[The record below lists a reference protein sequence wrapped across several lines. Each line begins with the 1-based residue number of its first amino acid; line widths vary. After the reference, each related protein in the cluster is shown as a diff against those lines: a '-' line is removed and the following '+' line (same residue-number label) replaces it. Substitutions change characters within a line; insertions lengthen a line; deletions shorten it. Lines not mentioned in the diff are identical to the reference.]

1 MKNTLA
7 ENMLRFGPKNLSKLN
22 RKNLK
27 RLTETFTPTNGPGA
41 GIIYKSNFAN
51 QANFDKYV
59 AGAIP
64 KSDQLQLAF
73 KATHPFDASITT
85 SNVTS
90 AIWHAAAFTGALPA
104 VNSIDTQIAQLGVFI
119 MQGVS
124 GSSTIVNLLN
134 LSKIQ
139 DALDN
144 KKWWNTL
151 VADPTNP
158 TKQISNWSLFVR
170 TNIMPY
176 WSAKKALVQKPT
188 ISPE

>member
-7 ENMLRFGPKNLSKLN
+7 ENMLRFGSKNLTESN

-27 RLTETFTPTNGPGA
+27 RLTETFTPTAGPGA

-104 VNSIDTQIAQLGVFI
+104 VNSIDTQYAQLGVFI
-119 MQGVS
+119 QGIS
-124 GSSTIVNLLN
+124 GSNTILNLLN

-139 DALDN
+139 RALDN
-144 KKWWNTL
+144 KEWWNEL
-151 VADPTNP
+151 VADPINP
-158 TKQISNWSLFVR
+158 AKQISNWSLFVR

-176 WSAKKALVQKPT
+176 WGAKKALVQAPT
-188 ISPE
+188 TSPK